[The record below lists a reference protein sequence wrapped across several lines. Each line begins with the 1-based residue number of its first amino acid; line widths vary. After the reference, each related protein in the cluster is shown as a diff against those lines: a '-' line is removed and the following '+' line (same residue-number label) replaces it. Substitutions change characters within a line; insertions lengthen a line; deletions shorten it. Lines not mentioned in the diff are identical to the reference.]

1 MSESPPSSPLC
12 EHQQNDDGQVN
23 NEEDVIAAAP
33 IPSAPPLNNIDAKGA
48 AFINTWQSVEQSIQQ
63 KIANFPKLK
72 EQPGPTALAINLGY
86 IPVKATMETLGKSS
100 ADDVKNNPGVRTTFL
115 IVKMLFPGWSSV
127 AVSQDKDQPA
137 AKASKF
143 SKGKAAPEMKEKLS
157 STFGEH
163 VLLHSYDLVNQRGV
177 YIRSGKSDQCAAFS
191 PGMVISTKVWGAKF
205 AATFKDQIADIN
217 IFDIVAIQFGLK
229 NIQSTAM
236 ESGMMLDIKSFQP
249 IPEISASSFRI
260 LRSVFIPTSLQEAA
274 VNRSRFVD
282 GSYLANAN
290 ANEGGPQGTEGV
302 PKGLCQDMIK
312 GNFSSTVAL
321 VRVTPTQSN
330 GVFAMGA
337 DNKLRFHVNEPIAD
351 LPCPDG
357 GTLMVHYDPAVFY
370 GTPHDSAKDDWV
382 SKLFNI
388 AMLLGSVELFVNVDT
403 YKSTKPDQ
411 NNDEVVVDCFAR
423 LDVCSIISKMIEKKG
438 TVFSPGPKIKAILG
452 ASEKYFAA
460 FECGNS
466 IQIAIDMRRVTK
478 KNGNNGTTTSV
489 KGSVLHNDSMWENAH
504 NAVIFF
510 NDRLVHCFTIPVNSS
525 SSSAQASD
533 AGGMTLDSISL
544 PANFLNSDEDL
555 EFETWDDDSTTKE
568 KTSSTTGGNAAA
580 KKRKRAQA
588 SQ

>member
-1 MSESPPSSPLC
+1 MSDSPPSSPPC
-12 EHQQNDDGQVN
+12 EDQQADDGQVN
-23 NEEDVIAAAP
+23 NEDVVTAMPPA
-33 IPSAPPLNNIDAKGA
+33 PSAPPFNNANSIDAKGA

-86 IPVKATMETLGKSS
+86 IPVKNTIETLEKAS
-100 ADDVKNNPGVRTTFL
+100 ADEVKNNPGVRTTFL

-127 AVSQDKDQPA
+127 ATSQDKDQPA

-143 SKGKAAPEMKEKLS
+143 GKGKAAPEIKEKLS

-163 VLLHSYDLVNQRGV
+163 VLLHSYDLVNQRGTYV
-177 YIRSGKSDQCAAFS
+177 RSGKSDQCAAFS

-205 AATFKDQIADIN
+205 IATFKDQVKDIN

-229 NIQSTAM
+229 NIQSAAM
-236 ESGMMLDIKSFQP
+236 ESGMMLDIKSFQS

-260 LRSVFIPTSLQEAA
+260 LRSVVIPTSLQEAA

-282 GSYLANAN
+282 GSYLVG
-290 ANEGGPQGTEGV
+290 EGGDG

-312 GNFSSTVAL
+312 GIFSSTVAL

-351 LPCPDG
+351 LPCPEG
-357 GTLMVHYDPAVFY
+357 GTLVVHYDPEVFY
-370 GTPHDSAKDDWV
+370 GTSHDSTKDDWV

-388 AMLLGSVELFVNVDT
+388 AMLLKSVELIVNVDT
-403 YKSTKPDQ
+403 YKSSKSSG
-411 NNDEVVVDCFAR
+411 NESDEMVVDCFAR

-438 TVFSPGPKIKAILG
+438 TILSPGPKIKAILG

-466 IQIAIDMRRVTK
+466 VQIAIDMRRVTK
-478 KNGNNGTTTSV
+478 KSNNGSGSI
-489 KGSVLHNDSMWENAH
+489 KGSILHNDSTWEHAH
-504 NAVIFF
+504 KAVIFF

-525 SSSAQASD
+525 FSSAQASD
-533 AGGMTLDSISL
+533 GSGMVLDSISL
-544 PANFLNSDEDL
+544 PANFFNSDEDL

-568 KTSSTTGGNAAA
+568 KNSSTTGANAAA